1 MEKTY
6 RRTNVL
12 WDRFKLNWT
21 GITEQLQFLLYLQ
34 VFRTAGFCSPST
46 FPINVFLIYPNSKTK
61 QNLSLQKETEVIL
74 MQQLLV
80 SHLSVQLPMLF
91 HCKFKVIFKNDLNY
105 VDGQRYWQQ
114 GCFLLFSESK
124 LLLFPAPPWLDS
136 QKSTET
142 RQTTLSDYC
151 HSLVNLPPHIS
162 RCTHLTGFFTV
173 RPEDENPPSP
183 NMSVLNTHP
192 SVIIIKK

>member
-1 MEKTY
+1 M
-6 RRTNVL
+6 
-12 WDRFKLNWT
+12 
-21 GITEQLQFLLYLQ
+21 GIAEYLQFLLYLQ

-46 FPINVFLIYPNSKTK
+46 FPINVFLIYPKSKTK
-61 QNLSLQKETEVIL
+61 RNLSLQNEREVNL

-80 SHLSVQLPMLF
+80 SRLLVQLLALF
-91 HCKFKVIFKNDLNY
+91 HCKSKVIFFNDLNY
-105 VDGQRYWQQ
+105 MDGQRYWWL
-114 GCFLLFSESK
+114 GCLLLFSESK
-124 LLLFPAPPWLDS
+124 LLLFPAPPWVDS

-162 RCTHLTGFFTV
+162 RCTQLTSFFTV

-183 NMSVLNTHP
+183 NMSVLNTYP
-192 SVIIIKK
+192 SIIIIIIKK